1 MVAPLLCF
9 AAHAFRQADA
19 TLAAPTHAC
28 ALHAT
33 QDEAAQCEPLRDQ
46 VQSLERQHLERQAE
60 LRAAHQQ
67 LQALSDRVSAA
78 K

>member
-1 MVAPLLCF
+1 ML
-9 AAHAFRQADA
+9 
-19 TLAAPTHAC
+19 
-28 ALHAT
+28 LHAT